1 MGGQIYAGGGED
13 TIVRN
18 YVKAV
23 QPNSPG
29 QLAQQG
35 RIRDGSQGW
44 GSLTDAERAS
54 WAEGVRAFGIK
65 AKGVRRQK
73 PVAMRPEN
81 YYTSLTAKFKACSPT
96 LAAPKIAPT
105 TRFNGD
111 GLVYTLSKSA
121 GHIEIVANVANK
133 AGVKTEIS
141 VQRLAAAYR
150 KPTPNGYRV
159 KQFMAFTSEKLS
171 ASVLVSPGAY
181 SVAIQYIETS
191 SGQTSGF
198 RVLGTVT
205 VALTLE
211 QGGRSDE
218 GFEEGLAEAA

>member
-23 QPNSPG
+23 QPNTPG

-35 RIRDGSQGW
+35 RIGDGAKGW
-44 GSLTDAERAS
+44 GSLSDSERAS
-54 WAEGVRAFGIK
+54 WAETVRAFGIK

-81 YYTSLTAKFKACSPT
+81 YYTSLSAKFKACSPT
-96 LAAPKIAPT
+96 ATVPKLPPAK
-105 TRFNGD
+105 RFNGD
-111 GLVYTLSKSA
+111 GLVYTLSQSA
-121 GHIEIVANVANK
+121 GHIEIEVNVANK

-159 KQFMAFTSEKLS
+159 KQFMAFTGEKLS
-171 ASVLVSPGAY
+171 TSVLVSPGAY

-198 RVLGTVT
+198 QVLGTVT
-205 VALTLE
+205 VALALE